1 MAKLV
6 LKLEPSRPTLKMAIE
21 SCHLRDVPD
30 DCQIYLFYFPSTR
43 DHEDLEKALLK
54 WGKTTGKNLFVG
66 LWGMDDPNY
75 RKVAQ
80 TFEIGPLP
88 AIVVT
93 GAPWSASTTENSDPT
108 TAYARVDN
116 KQLLANKDKALDSME
131 RLYNYFIR
139 GLVKEAV
146 RNAKRDG
153 MLTKLGH
160 YLGKMKDWLGR
171 AISNF
176 LKTHKI
182 TVNAFKGTI
191 DVSPV

>member
-6 LKLEPSRPTLKMAIE
+6 LKLDPIRPTLKMAVE
-21 SCHLRDVPD
+21 PCHLRDVPD

-54 WGKTTGKNLFVG
+54 WGKTTGKNLFIG

-75 RKVAQ
+75 PKVAQ

-93 GAPWSASTTENSDPT
+93 GAPWLASAMENGGST
-108 TAYARVDN
+108 TAYVRVDS
-116 KQLLANKDKALDSME
+116 KQLLAHKDKTLDSME

-139 GLVKEAV
+139 GLVKEAL
-146 RNAKRDG
+146 RTAKKDG
-153 MLTKLGH
+153 MLAKLAH
-160 YLGKMKDWLGR
+160 YLGKLKDWLGR
-171 AISNF
+171 AIGDF
-176 LKTHKI
+176 LKEHKI
-182 TVNAFKGTI
+182 IVDVFKGRI
-191 DVSPV
+191 EVSPV